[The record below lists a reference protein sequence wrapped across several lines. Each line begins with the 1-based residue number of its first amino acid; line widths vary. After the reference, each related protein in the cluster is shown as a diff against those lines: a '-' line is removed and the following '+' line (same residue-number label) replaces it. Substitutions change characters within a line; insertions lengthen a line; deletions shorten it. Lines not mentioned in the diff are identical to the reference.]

1 MEMFLNLTQGGMC
14 KEHKFAWGGFLKKYQ
29 NTTLIQTILND
40 FAIFNEKIISFTTPI
55 KAF

>member
-1 MEMFLNLTQGGMC
+1 MFLNLTQGGMC